1 MRTLSKLRNVNSC
14 QIKANLVWNMISIST
29 IRGIDRISHLNMKLW
44 DSMRSTSQAQ
54 IRVRQQL
61 RDVEMECQLRNSW
74 AILKILWND
83 RIRQLQMWAQ
93 KSTPARLRSGQK
105 HFWFKN
111 RKQLWHAMTHHTSRR
126 KRPIQVKFVTQSMP
140 AAAQTLCSYSLA
152 MLGYPKRG
160 SAQKRDQTK
169 VLYRAD

>member
-29 IRGIDRISHLNMKLW
+29 IRGIDRILHLNMKLW

-74 AILKILWND
+74 VILKILWND
-83 RIRQLQMWAQ
+83 RIRQLQMWVQ
-93 KSTPARLRSGQK
+93 KSTPARPRSGQK
-105 HFWFKN
+105 RFWFKN
-111 RKQLWHAMTHHTSRR
+111 RRQLGQAMKPHR
-126 KRPIQVKFVTQSMP
+126 KRPIQAKFVTQSMQ
-140 AAAQTLCSYSLA
+140 AVAQTQCSYLA
-152 MLGYPKRG
+152 DMLGYPKRG